1 MKIRTFFV
9 CSLLLLAV
17 DGNAYATTYQLPET
31 NGDRVVSSSAG
42 DTASITVDS
51 DQTLLDVARQFNL
64 GQSEIVTLNPKLD
77 RWLIKKGTVVRLPN
91 RRILPDTPHEGI
103 TLNIA
108 EYRMYYYP
116 ADQPG
121 TVRSYA
127 HGIGRQDWQTPLG
140 KTTVAKK
147 VKDPAWHPPESIR
160 REHAANGDPLPA
172 VVPPGPHNPLGA
184 YALYLNLPGDYRIHG
199 TDIDKIY
206 GIGMQITHGC
216 VRMYPEDIE
225 ALHNSVPVGTSV
237 YIVKQP
243 VKVGWLN
250 NVLYIEAHPD
260 LEGEE
265 KTQDQRYQVALALI
279 QKANN
284 GELPEFDQVALNKA
298 LKDLDGTP
306 VPLYERLPPLEEEM
320 PATEPEPIQVIS
332 PEPVAKSPKPIPVAM
347 VKTEKTAVPT
357 VAKSSKPVTAAVS
370 KSSKQVSVT
379 ASKSNKQAPV
389 TASKGKK
396 QETVTASKSS
406 KQVPVTAGKNSKQV
420 SATASKSK
428 KPESVTASKSTK
440 QVSATASKS
449 KKSEPVTASKSTK
462 QVPATASKS
471 KKQEPVTASKSK
483 KQDPVTASK
492 TNKQASAS
500 ATASKS
506 KKKEPATTTKSKKQG
521 TATVSKSPN
530 EGSSGGY
537 YRGA

>member
-1 MKIRTFFV
+1 MKIRTLFA

-17 DGNAYATTYQLPET
+17 VGNAYAITYNLPET
-31 NGDRVVSSSAG
+31 SGDRVVASSAG
-42 DTASITVDS
+42 DTASITVDH
-51 DQTLLDVARQFNL
+51 DQTLLDVARRFNL
-64 GQSEIVTLNPKLD
+64 GQTEIVTLNPKLD

-172 VVPPGPHNPLGA
+172 IVPPGPNNPLGA
-184 YALYLNLPGDYRIHG
+184 YALYLNLPGEYRIHG
-199 TDIDKIY
+199 TDVDKIY

-225 ALHNSVPVGTSV
+225 ALYNSVPIGTPV

-243 VKVGWLN
+243 IKVGWLN
-250 NVLYIEAHPD
+250 NTLYIEAHPD

-265 KTQDQRYQVALALI
+265 KTQDQRYAVALALI

-284 GELPEFDQVALNKA
+284 GELPEFDQVALNQA

-306 VPLYERLPPLEEEM
+306 VPLYERLPPLEEEI
-320 PATEPEPIQVIS
+320 PAAEPEPVPEIV
-332 PEPVAKSPKPIPVAM
+332 PEPVAKIPKPAPVA
-347 VKTEKTAVPT
+347 VAKSKKPAVAS
-357 VAKSSKPVTAAVS
+357 VAKSSKS
-370 KSSKQVSVT
+370 GSVT
-379 ASKSNKQAPV
+379 ASKSK
-389 TASKGKK
+389 
-396 QETVTASKSS
+396 
-406 KQVPVTAGKNSKQV
+406 
-420 SATASKSK
+420 
-428 KPESVTASKSTK
+428 
-440 QVSATASKS
+440 
-449 KKSEPVTASKSTK
+449 K

-483 KQDPVTASK
+483 KQV
-492 TNKQASAS
+492 S

-506 KKKEPATTTKSKKQG
+506 KKQEPADNASKIKSKG
-521 TATVSKSPN
+521 
-530 EGSSGGY
+530 
-537 YRGA
+537 R

>member
-1 MKIRTFFV
+1 MKPFEFALISHHSQCVPVLKPNIIFYIVPEKIIVMKTRNLFA

-17 DGNAYATTYQLPET
+17 VGNAYAITYNLPET
-31 NGDRVVSSSAG
+31 KGDRVVASSAG
-42 DTASITVDS
+42 DTASITVEH

-77 RWLIKKGTVVRLPN
+77 RWLIKAGTVVRLPN
-91 RRILPDTPHEGI
+91 RRILPDSPHEGI

-140 KTTVAKK
+140 KTSVIKK
-147 VKDPAWHPPESIR
+147 VKNPAWHPPESIR

-172 VVPPGPHNPLGA
+172 IVPPGPNNPLGA

-199 TDIDKIY
+199 TDVDKIY

-225 ALHNSVPVGTSV
+225 ALHNSVPVGTPV

-243 VKVGWLN
+243 IKVGWLN
-250 NVLYIEAHPD
+250 NILYIEAHPD

-265 KTQDQRYQVALALI
+265 KTQDQRYASALALI

-306 VPLYERLPPLEEEM
+306 VPLYERLPPLEDEI
-320 PATEPEPIQVIS
+320 PALEPEPIPEIA
-332 PEPVAKSPKPIPVAM
+332 PEPVAKSPKPVPVA
-347 VKTEKTAVPT
+347 VTKSKKPAVAPA
-357 VAKSSKPVTAAVS
+357 AKSSKSESVATS
-370 KSSKQVSVT
+370 KSKKQVQTT
-379 ASKSNKQAPV
+379 ASKS
-389 TASKGKK
+389 KK
-396 QETVTASKSS
+396 QEPVSASKSK
-406 KQVPVTAGKNSKQV
+406 KQVPV
-420 SATASKSK
+420 TASKSK
-428 KPESVTASKSTK
+428 KPEPT
-440 QVSATASKS
+440 
-449 KKSEPVTASKSTK
+449 
-462 QVPATASKS
+462 TASKS
-471 KKQEPVTASKSK
+471 KKQEPVTASKTK
-483 KQDPVTASK
+483 KPEP
-492 TNKQASAS
+492 
-500 ATASKS
+500 ATANKS
-506 KKKEPATTTKSKKQG
+506 KKKS
-521 TATVSKSPN
+521 TATVSKSQS